1 VRAAE
6 PTAHRSGRGI
16 SPVFLGILAFT
27 VACGLGAWHYGD
39 ALDEQPARLAVFGF
53 VVGAWIV
60 SLCLHEF
67 GHAFLAHRFGDR
79 MIEARGYLTLNPLK
93 YTDMTLSIVLPVLF
107 LLLGG
112 IGLPGGAVWVDRG
125 AIRGRLRH
133 SLVSLAGPLAN
144 VVFAVAVGLA
154 LTRLAGSGHLV
165 FWCALAYLGF
175 LQVTASVLNLLPV
188 PGLDGFGVWEP
199 YLPRTF
205 VRKVAPWGSYAFL
218 GLIALLWIPV
228 FNGWFFDLVY
238 RITGWFGID
247 ADAARLG
254 HLLFLFW
261 QR

>member
-1 VRAAE
+1 VRAEASE
-6 PTAHRSGRGI
+6 RAGRGI
-16 SPVFLGILAFT
+16 SPVFLAILGFT
-27 VACGLGAWHYGD
+27 AVCGAVAWQYGD
-39 ALDEQPARLAVFGF
+39 RPEQPARLAVFGF

-67 GHAFLAHRFGDR
+67 GHALLAHRFGDR
-79 MIEARGYLTLNPLK
+79 MIASRGYLTLNPLK
-93 YTDMTLSIVLPVLF
+93 YTDLTLSVVLPVLF

-144 VVFAVAVGLA
+144 VVFAVAIGLV
-154 LTRLAGSGHLV
+154 LQRFLDGGHAV

-188 PGLDGFGVWEP
+188 PGLDGFGIWEP
-199 YLPRTF
+199 YLPRPF
-205 VRKVAPWGSYAFL
+205 VQKVAPWGGYLFL

-228 FNGWFFDLVY
+228 FNRWFFDLVY
-238 RITGWFGID
+238 RITGLFGID
-247 ADAARLG
+247 DRLAGWG
-254 HLLFLFW
+254 HALFLFW
-261 QR
+261 QV

>member
-1 VRAAE
+1 ME
-6 PTAHRSGRGI
+6 SRSSRGI
-16 SPVFLGILAFT
+16 SPVFLVILAFT
-27 VACGLGAWHYGD
+27 VGCGVIAWRYGD
-39 ALDEQPARLAVFGF
+39 DPAQPARLAVFGF

-79 MIEARGYLTLNPLK
+79 LIEARGYLTLNPLK

-133 SLVSLAGPLAN
+133 SLVALAGPLAN
-144 VVFAVAVGLA
+144 VVFALVIGLA
-154 LTRLAGSGHLV
+154 LGRFLEGGHLV

-175 LQVTASVLNLLPV
+175 LQVTAAVLNLLPV
-188 PGLDGFGVWEP
+188 PGLDGFGIWEP
-199 YLPRTF
+199 YLPRPF
-205 VRKVAPWGSYAFL
+205 VQKVAPWGGYLFL

-228 FNGWFFDLVY
+228 FNRWFFDLVHHV
-238 RITGWFGID
+238 TGWFGID
-247 ADAARLG
+247 ADLSGAG
-254 HLLFLFW
+254 HSLFLFW
-261 QR
+261 QV